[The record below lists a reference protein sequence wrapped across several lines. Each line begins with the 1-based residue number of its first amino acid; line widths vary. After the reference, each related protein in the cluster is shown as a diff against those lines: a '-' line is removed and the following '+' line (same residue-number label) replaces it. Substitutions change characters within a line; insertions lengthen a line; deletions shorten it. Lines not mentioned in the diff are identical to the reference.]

1 MKDFLVK
8 MARYEEILIRAD
20 SAMDAAQIAC
30 QFPMDSWEDKF
41 ELCVEAA
48 NDKAD
53 RGGETL
59 KLPTIPTKASEKH
72 KKNRRWKW
80 KCRCE
85 DHAKDDDI
93 PF

>member
-1 MKDFLVK
+1 MKDFRVR
-8 MARYEEILIRAD
+8 MVRREEILIRAD
-20 SAMDAAQIAC
+20 NAKDAAAMAM
-30 QFPMDSWEDKF
+30 QFPMSSWEDEF

-48 NDKAD
+48 ETKAD

-59 KLPTIPTKASEKH
+59 KLPTIPTTQAS
-72 KKNRRWKW
+72 KKRKKGKWKW

-85 DHAKDDDI
+85 DHVKDDDI

>member
-1 MKDFLVK
+1 MKDFRVR
-8 MARYEEILIRAD
+8 MVRCEEILIRAD
-20 SAMDAAQIAC
+20 TAKDAAAMAM
-30 QFPMDSWEDKF
+30 QFPMDCWEDKF
-41 ELCVEAA
+41 EITVEAA

-59 KLPTIPTKASEKH
+59 KLPTIPTTKAS
-72 KKNRRWKW
+72 KKRKKGKWKW

-85 DHAKDDDI
+85 DHVKDDDI

>member
-1 MKDFLVK
+1 MRDFLVK
-8 MARYEEILIRAD
+8 LIRREEIRIRAD
-20 SAMDAAQIAC
+20 SAKDAAEMTM
-30 QFPMDSWEDKF
+30 QFPMDCWEDKF
-41 ELCVEAA
+41 EITVEAA

-59 KLPTIPTKASEKH
+59 KLPTIPTKSSEKH

-85 DHAKDDDI
+85 DHPKDDDI

>member
-1 MKDFLVK
+1 MKDFMVR

-53 RGGETL
+53 RGEEVL
-59 KLPTIPTKASEKH
+59 KYPGTEAKGKKSK
-72 KKNRRWKW
+72 KKNRRWK
-80 KCRCE
+80 CLCE
-85 DHAKDDDI
+85 DYCSDDDI

>member
-1 MKDFLVK
+1 MKDFRVR
-8 MARYEEILIRAD
+8 MVRREEILIRAD
-20 SAMDAAQIAC
+20 NAKDAAAMAC
-30 QFPMDSWEDKF
+30 QFPMNCWEDEF
-41 ELCVEAA
+41 ELSVEAA

-59 KLPTIPTKASEKH
+59 KLPTIPTKAS
-72 KKNRRWKW
+72 KKQKKGRRW

-85 DHAKDDDI
+85 DSCNDADI